1 MSRTATALGPV
12 LLRPVLPGPLLLRP
26 LLLVVAVLGLLGSG
40 GVELPPRATGTP
52 AVSVLASAAG
62 PAALRAPAAPRG
74 PSHTADSQA
83 PGSVTRAGYAL
94 TFVPSSGGTDLPPA
108 AGADVAT
115 HLTADPPSRPPA
127 APLLAAVHDA
137 APGRA
142 PPTTTG
148 T

>member
-12 LLRPVLPGPLLLRP
+12 LLRP

-40 GVELPPRATGTP
+40 GVELASGAP
-52 AVSVLASAAG
+52 AVSVLATAAG
-62 PAALRAPAAPRG
+62 PAALRAPVALRAPAAPRG
-74 PSHTADSQA
+74 PSHGADSQA

-94 TFVPSSGGTDLPPA
+94 TSVPSSGGTDLPPA
-108 AGADVAT
+108 AGADVAM

-127 APLLAAVHDA
+127 APLLAAVPDA

>member
-1 MSRTATALGPV
+1 MSRTATA
-12 LLRPVLPGPLLLRP
+12 LRP

-40 GVELPPRATGTP
+40 GVELAPRATGTP
-52 AVSVLASAAG
+52 TVSVLASAVG

-74 PSHTADSQA
+74 PSHGADSQA

-94 TFVPSSGGTDLPPA
+94 TSVPSSGGTDLPPA
-108 AGADVAT
+108 AGADLAM
-115 HLTADPPSRPPA
+115 HLTADPPSRLPA